1 MSAFNCVDATT
12 IRMTAR
18 YSHLNPAFLGETMS
32 KLDGVSDNLFWQGV
46 ANQKLLV
53 ETTAVTAE
61 STQFAAIV

>member
-1 MSAFNCVDATT
+1 
-12 IRMTAR
+12 MTAR